1 MTPVNLLLIA
11 ITAVLSW
18 MAFNN
23 RKLADRLIL
32 WPPAVDRHRQYDR
45 LITYGFI
52 HADWSHLIFN
62 MITLFFFGGQIEK
75 VMLALTGSWLTYPA
89 FYLGALLVSI
99 LPSYLKNQKNPNY
112 LSLGASG
119 AVSAVLF
126 AFILL
131 SPWTIIL
138 VFFIPAPA
146 IIYAV
151 FYVGYSIW
159 MDKRGGDRINHSAHL
174 AGAAFG
180 VIFMLA
186 MQPAIFSH
194 FLAQLSNPT
203 FGFGR

>member
-1 MTPVNLLLIA
+1 MITLILIA
-11 ITAVLSW
+11 ITAIVSW

-32 WPPAVDRHRQYDR
+32 WPPALRRNRQYDR
-45 LITYGFI
+45 LVTYGFI
-52 HADWSHLIFN
+52 HADLGHLVFN
-62 MITLFFFGGQIEK
+62 MVTLYFFGRQIEA
-75 VMLALTGSWLTYPA
+75 VMTQVTGSMLTYPL
-89 FYLGALLVSI
+89 FYLAALAVSI
-99 LPSYLKNQKNPNY
+99 LPSYIKNQDNPNY

-138 VFFIPAPA
+138 VLFIPAPA

-151 FYVGYSIW
+151 FYVGYSVW
-159 MDKRGGDRINHSAHL
+159 MDRRGGDHVNHSAHL

-180 VIFMLA
+180 VMFMLI
-186 MQPAIFSH
+186 MEPSVLQIFIQ
-194 FLAQLSNPT
+194 QLLNPR
-203 FGFGR
+203 FGG